1 MARGAGTVSPK
12 RRFPASDVSATKS
25 TPSKLATTRAAGAER
40 LARMEE
46 AAMASGRWGPL
57 LVMARRVGRHELID
71 RGAAL
76 TYYSVLSL
84 IPGTLVLFSLIGLV
98 GDQGTVNEVIKI
110 VDDVGPSNSD
120 AAARDALDSLIKD
133 DTQSGTLLGVGLLA
147 VLWTASAY
155 MGCFFRASAEIWGV
169 ERRPV
174 WRAWPLRIALTAG
187 FLILLAIA
195 LIIIV
200 LTGELAHSVG
210 DALGIGEELLELYAF
225 LKWPAL
231 LVVVALLVAL
241 LFRTSPSRERSATD
255 WRVLTPGGAVAVVV
269 WLVVSAGFEIY
280 VNAFATY
287 DTTYGALGTTIAGL
301 IWLWLTNLTLLMG
314 VELDAA
320 LEFRRDAMEESA
332 RAAEQPRTAAP
343 PSARGEPRSAP
354 GR

>member
-1 MARGAGTVSPK
+1 VRVS
-12 RRFPASDVSATKS
+12 KS
-25 TPSKLATTRAAGAER
+25 TSRLESTRAAGAER
-40 LARMEE
+40 LARIEE

-57 LVMARRVGRHELID
+57 VVMARRVGRHELID

-84 IPGTLVLFSLIGLV
+84 IPGTLVLFSLIGLL
-98 GDQGTVNEVIKI
+98 GDEGTVNDVVKI

-120 AAARDALDSLIKD
+120 AAAKSSLESLVRD
-133 DTQSGTLLGVGLLA
+133 DTQSGTLLGVGLIA

-155 MGCFFRASAEIWGV
+155 IGCFFRASAEIWGV

-174 WRAWPLRIALTAG
+174 WRAWPLRVALTAG

-200 LTGELAHSVG
+200 FTGQLANSVG
-210 DALGIGEELLELYAF
+210 DALGIGDELIDLYAF

-231 LVVVALLVAL
+231 LVVVTLMVAL
-241 LFRTSPSRERSATD
+241 LYRTSPSRERSATH
-255 WRVLTPGGAVAVVV
+255 WRVLTPGGAVAVVA
-269 WLVVSAGFEIY
+269 WIVVSAGFDLY

-301 IWLWLTNLTLLMG
+301 VWLWLTNLTLLGG

-320 LEFRRDAMEESA
+320 LEYRRDAIAGSSPDA
-332 RAAEQPRTAAP
+332 V
-343 PSARGEPRSAP
+343 S
-354 GR
+354 